1 MKAMRGD
8 LGEDEKMED
17 VFKQCF
23 ADTKDKCQIVKGSK
37 GEIIKYFRLIYHKTG
52 EAKIKGSLNFIN
64 DLIQNDLKFLVFAH
78 HKVVLDGIEEELIK
92 KKEMYIRIDGSVP

>member
-23 ADTKDKCQIVKGSK
+23 ADTKDKC
-37 GEIIKYFRLIYHKTG
+37 
-52 EAKIKGSLNFIN
+52 
-64 DLIQNDLKFLVFAH
+64 
-78 HKVVLDGIEEELIK
+78 
-92 KKEMYIRIDGSVP
+92 